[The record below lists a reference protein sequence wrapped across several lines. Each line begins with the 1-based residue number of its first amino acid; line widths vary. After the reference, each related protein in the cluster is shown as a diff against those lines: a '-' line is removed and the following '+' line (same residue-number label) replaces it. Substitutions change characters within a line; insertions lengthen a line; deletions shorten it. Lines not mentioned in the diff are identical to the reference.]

1 MRILTAAL
9 FLALSLAGCGG
20 GGGSGGGGSTQLAAA
35 WQSGVFQPAANFVNM
50 CAMPRTGVD
59 PFNNNAPYPDRAGSV
74 LYENNWLRAWTN
86 DLYLWFDEVIDKNPA
101 NYSTAVAYFD
111 VLKTNA
117 LTPSGADKDRFH
129 FTYSTADWNNL
140 ASAGVQAG
148 YGPQWAI
155 VSSRPPRNVVVAY
168 LDPGASGAATDPTL
182 LRGATVVS
190 VDGEDL
196 INGSNSTTL
205 NKGLFPATAGESHIF
220 GILDQGATSTRLVTL
235 VSAKVAL
242 SPVMSV
248 GTIVPASGPGL
259 IGYILFN
266 NHLGKSESAM
276 IDAISTLSKAGV
288 TDLVLDIRY
297 NGGGFLDVASEVAY
311 MIAGAGPTTGHTFD
325 LTKFNSKHPT
335 IDPVNNV
342 PIAPVPFFTSSSTGQ
357 ALPTLNLSRVFVLTG
372 PDTCSASEA
381 IINGLRGVNIGV
393 IQIGST
399 TCGKP
404 YGFFPQD
411 NCGTTYFTI
420 EFDGVNDMN
429 IGGYTDGFSPKNTP
443 STQRVGVSVPG
454 CSVADD
460 FAHQLGDSAEARLS
474 QALAYRQNGGSCTV
488 PASGFGKTLR
498 AQSSVDSGPYLPA
511 SPLRALT
518 LPRRRS

>member
-1 MRILTAAL
+1 LRILTATL
-9 FLALSLAGCGG
+9 LLALSLAGCGG
-20 GGGSGGGGSTQLAAA
+20 GGGGGSTQLAPA
-35 WQSGVFQPAANFVNM
+35 WQSGVFQPAASFADK
-50 CAMPRTGVD
+50 CAMPRGGTD

-74 LYENNWLRAWTN
+74 LYENNWLRSWTN
-86 DLYLWFDEVIDKNPA
+86 DLYLWFDEVIDQDPA
-101 NYSTAVAYFD
+101 SYSTALAYFD

-129 FTYSTADWNNL
+129 FTYPTADWNNL

-168 LDPGASGAATDPTL
+168 LDPGATGTATDPTL

-190 VDGEDL
+190 VDGERVID
-196 INGSNSTTL
+196 GSNSTTL
-205 NKGLFPATAGESHIF
+205 NNGLFPATAGESHTFEIS
-220 GILDQGATSTRLVTL
+220 DQGATATRLVTL
-235 VSAKVAL
+235 VSAKVHL

-266 NHLGKSESAM
+266 NHLGNSESAM
-276 IDAISTLSKAGV
+276 IDAISTLKNAGV

-311 MIAGAGPTTGHTFD
+311 MIAGAGPTTGQTFD
-325 LTKFNSKHPT
+325 LTRFNSKHPT

-342 PIAPVPFFTSSSTGQ
+342 SITPTPFFTSSTTGQ

-381 IINGLRGVNIGV
+381 IINGLRGVNVGV

-404 YGFFPQD
+404 YGFYPQD

-420 EFDGVNDMN
+420 EFEGVNDMN
-429 IGGYTDGFSPKNTP
+429 IGGYTDGFSPDNTP
-443 STQRVGVSVPG
+443 ATQRLGVSLPG

-460 FAHQLGDSAEARLS
+460 FTHQLGDSAEARLS

-488 PASGFGKTLR
+488 PASGFGKALR

-518 LPRRRS
+518 LLRRRS

>member
-1 MRILTAAL
+1 MRNLTATL
-9 FLALSLAGCGG
+9 FVLLSLAGCGG
-20 GGGSGGGGSTQLAAA
+20 GGGGSGSPQLAAA
-35 WQSGVFQPAANFVNM
+35 WQSGVFQPATSFADK

-74 LYENNWLRAWTN
+74 LDENNWLRSWTN
-86 DLYLWFDEVIDKNPA
+86 DLYLWFDEVIDQDPA
-101 NYSTAVAYFD
+101 NYSTALAYFD
-111 VLKTNA
+111 VLKTKA
-117 LTPSGADKDRFH
+117 LTPSGAKKDRFH
-129 FTYSTADWNNL
+129 FTYPTADWNNL
-140 ASAGVQAG
+140 ANDGSQVS
-148 YGPQWAI
+148 YGPQWAV
-155 VSSRPPRNVVVAY
+155 VSSAPPRNVVVAY
-168 LDPGASGAATDPTL
+168 IDPGAIGAATDPTL

-196 INGSNSTTL
+196 IKGSNFTTL
-205 NKGLFPATAGESHIF
+205 NNGLFPVTAGESHTF
-220 GILDQGATSTRLVTL
+220 GILDQGAASSRLVTL
-235 VSAKVAL
+235 VSANVKL
-242 SPVMSV
+242 SPVMGV
-248 GTIVPASGPGL
+248 GTITPASGPGL

-266 NHLGKSESAM
+266 NHLGNSESAM

-311 MIAGAGPTTGHTFD
+311 MIAGAGPTTGRTFD

-335 IDPVNNV
+335 IDPVNKF
-342 PIAPVPFFTSSSTGQ
+342 PITPMPFFSSSSTGQ

-381 IINGLRGVNIGV
+381 IINGLRGVNVGV

-404 YGFFPQD
+404 YGFYPQD

-420 EFDGVNDMN
+420 EFEGVNDMN
-429 IGGYTDGFSPKNTP
+429 IGEYADGFSPKNTP
-443 STQRVGVSVPG
+443 STQFVGVLVPG

-460 FAHQLGDSAEARLS
+460 FTHQLGDSAEARLS

-488 PASGFGKTLR
+488 PASGFGKALR